1 MCNVSFTSFNPST
14 LHLLKIVQNVVVQCK
29 TFHYFA
35 PRSTRN
41 RFCWP
46 GRVAS
51 VLWTEICFA
60 WRNIQW
66 HLKKRL
72 EGVQVTNNYNSLCC
86 ILLKL
91 SPLGLKKTIPTKED
105 FDSVYN
111 WMFWMYSIRGY
122 ERVTKSLYDSIEKQL
137 TGRFHTF
144 HSGKGSCQHL

>member
-14 LHLLKIVQNVVVQCK
+14 LHLLKIVQNVVQCK
-29 TFHYFA
+29 TLHYFA

-51 VLWTEICFA
+51 VSWTEICFA
-60 WRNIQW
+60 RRNIQW

-72 EGVQVTNNYNSLCC
+72 EGVRVTNNYNSLCC

-91 SPLGLKKTIPTKED
+91 SPLGLKKQYLLKRILTLYITGCFEC
-105 FDSVYN
+105 
-111 WMFWMYSIRGY
+111 SIQGY
-122 ERVTKSLYDSIEKQL
+122 ERVTKSLYNSIEKQL